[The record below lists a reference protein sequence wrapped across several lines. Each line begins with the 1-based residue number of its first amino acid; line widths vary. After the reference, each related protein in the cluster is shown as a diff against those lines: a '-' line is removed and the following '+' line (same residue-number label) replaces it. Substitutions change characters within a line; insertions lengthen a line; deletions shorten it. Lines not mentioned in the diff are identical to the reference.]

1 MPSINIEVVKEQA
14 FMGVPSKLPN
24 ICDIYPLTIKEII
37 TMGTDVYGQ
46 RLGLLLMEEA
56 DLHNLLKEKNIESI
70 PIEDIHILSYLLKC
84 ADQDQ
89 MFSLELHKAFSTFIK
104 EDILFLPKIDSILIG
119 PPSERRLINESN
131 YPLFQE
137 ILRIQNKR
145 AIKEPPPENESE
157 IARKF
162 RLKREQRDAAKR
174 KQQQKNGEEQSLIE
188 LLEIAEVFNIDYK
201 NTTLLAFYNLLHRHQ
216 MKEKWDNDIRMICA
230 GADAKKIK
238 TKYWGESSKE

>member
-1 MPSINIEVVKEQA
+1 MPSINIEVIKEQA
-14 FMGVPSKLPN
+14 FIGVPSKLSN
-24 ICDIYPLTIKEII
+24 ICDIYPLTIKEIV
-37 TMGTDVYGQ
+37 TMGTDIYGQ

-56 DLHNLLKEKNIESI
+56 DLHSLLKEKGETSI
-70 PIEDIHILSYLLKC
+70 PIEDIHMLSYLLKC

-89 MFSLELHKAFSTFIK
+89 MFSLELHSAFSTFIK
-104 EDILFLPKIDSILIG
+104 EDILFLPKINSILIG
-119 PPSERRLINESN
+119 SPSERRLITETN

-145 AIKEPPPENESE
+145 TIKEPPPENESE

-188 LLEIAEVFNIDYK
+188 LLEIAEVFNIDYQ
-201 NTTLLAFYNLLHRHQ
+201 NITLLAFYNLLHRHQ
-216 MKEKWDNDIRMICA
+216 MKEKWDNDIKMICA

>member
-56 DLHNLLKEKNIESI
+56 DLHNLLKEKNTESI
-70 PIEDIHILSYLLKC
+70 LIEDIHILSYLLKC

-145 AIKEPPPENESE
+145 AIKESPPENESE

-216 MKEKWDNDIRMICA
+216 MKEKWDNDIKMICA

-238 TKYWGESSKE
+238 TQYWGESSKE

>member
-24 ICDIYPLTIKEII
+24 VCDVYPLTIKEII

-46 RLGLLLMEEA
+46 RLGLLLMEET
-56 DLHNLLKEKNIESI
+56 DLHNLLKEKGETSL
-70 PIEDIHILSYLLKC
+70 PIEDIHMLSYLLKC

-89 MFSLELHKAFSTFIK
+89 MFFLELQEAFSTFIK

-119 PPSERRLINESN
+119 SPSERRLITESN

-137 ILRIQNKR
+137 ILKIQNKR
-145 AIKEPPPENESE
+145 TFKEPPPENESE

-162 RLKREQRDAAKR
+162 RLKREQRDAAKK
-174 KQQQKNGEEQSLIE
+174 KQQRKDGKEQSLIE
-188 LLEIAEVFNIDYK
+188 LLESAEVFNIDYQ
-201 NTTLLAFYNLLHRHQ
+201 NTTLLAFYNLLHRHRL
-216 MKEKWDNDIRMICA
+216 KEKWDNDIRMICA
-230 GADAKKIK
+230 GADGTKIK
-238 TKYWGESSKE
+238 AKYWGESIEE